1 MERLFYWKR
10 LSSFAR
16 IPQRFLL
23 ALTSVLLAFLFIGE
37 PIAELQASE
46 WRYNGSDAASTRY
59 APVSQ
64 IDSTNFSRLRMVWR
78 WRAPDAQ
85 ISATKRDQLK
95 LRGNP
100 NESVPLMIDGV
111 LYVSTPFM
119 FMAALDAATG
129 RELWTFDP
137 EAWKIESAWS
147 VSRGVAFW
155 SDGDQ
160 RRILM
165 GTSSAYLYSLDADTG
180 QPDPA
185 FGDNGRID
193 LTQHL
198 HRPVADRVRYGVSSP
213 PIVCNGVVIVGS
225 MSEEWRQ
232 DDLPEFMPL
241 GDVRGFD
248 VKTGELLWT
257 FHTVPQEGELGNET
271 WEDDSWKRFGG
282 ANVWAAMSA
291 DLDLGYVYL
300 PISAPSHDHY
310 GGERLGDNLF
320 AETLACLDCV
330 SGRRIWHY
338 QIAHHGIW
346 NYDLPNAPILMDITV
361 DDKPVKAVVQ
371 LTKQAFAFAFD
382 RVTGEPIWPIEER
395 PVPPSKV
402 PGERASPTQPFPTKP
417 LAFDLQG
424 LSEDDVIDFTPQ
436 LKQQALD
443 ILSNYDYGP
452 LFTPS
457 TERGTILVPGDRG
470 GMDWVGGA
478 SDPRGWLYVPSK
490 TSPKGFG
497 LKKVTSPT
505 STTRYS
511 PTSFTPQ
518 GPAGLPL
525 VKPPYGRVTAIDMNT
540 GEHRWMTPIG
550 SGPVDHPLLRDM
562 ELPSLGWETRI
573 FVLATPTLLM
583 ATTEPPNSIRQSGRT
598 YYIDPEKYLSAYD
611 LNDGHFIA
619 QTPLPA
625 NARGNPMSYAVDGR
639 QYVVVPAGG
648 GRRAGAT
655 EFIALAIPREG
666 EVLPPQGY
674 ERSDSAHPS
683 FYEAVAAFDA
693 GDESALQQLLD
704 GSPDLALASGFLD
717 SNYEHASFRGAGL
730 IHLIAGH
737 PQRTRLP
744 DNALALADLLLEAG
758 VDVNAVTVDSVS
770 TLELLAEAE
779 QPGWL
784 AIEEQLFTRLI
795 ANGANASH
803 KNGYLLWKILSGETP
818 RPKLAKLLADNG
830 ARVDLRL
837 AAGLN
842 DVERMGQFFSGDGT
856 LSADAGAAYRIPTRA
871 PTAQAILDEALSFA
885 AINEAFAAA
894 EFLLDRGAD
903 INAMPPQFFRSSR
916 DRGVTALHKAVEF
929 CRPQMARFLL
939 EREAD
944 PMLGEPRR
952 GESALDWARDEGCS
966 EVREIFQQYSNSE

>member
-1 MERLFYWKR
+1 MSQKKV
-10 LSSFAR
+10 SPFAR
-16 IPQRFLL
+16 ISQRFSF
-23 ALTSVLLAFLFIGE
+23 ALTATLSAFLCLAGLV
-37 PIAELQASE
+37 AESHAAE

-59 APVSQ
+59 APVSE
-64 IDSTNFSRLRMVWR
+64 IDSANFSDLRMVWR
-78 WRAPDAQ
+78 WRAPDAH
-85 ISATKRDQLK
+85 IAETKRDQVR
-95 LRGNP
+95 LRSNP
-100 NESVPLMIDGV
+100 NECVPLMVDGV

-129 RELWTFDP
+129 RQLWTFDP
-137 EAWKIESAWS
+137 EAWKVESAWS
-147 VSRGVAFW
+147 VSRGVAHW
-155 SDGDQ
+155 TDGDQ

-165 GTSSAYLYSLDADTG
+165 GTSSAYLYSLDAETG

-185 FGDNGRID
+185 FGDGGRID
-193 LTQHL
+193 LMQHL
-198 HRPVADRVRYGVSSP
+198 HRPVTDRVRYGVSSP
-213 PIVCNGVVIVGS
+213 PIVCNDVVIVGS
-225 MSEEWRQ
+225 MSEEWRNE
-232 DDLPEFMPL
+232 DLPEFMPL

-248 VKTGELLWT
+248 VRTGELLWT
-257 FHTVPQEGELGNET
+257 FRTVPQEGELGNET
-271 WEDDSWKRFGG
+271 WENDSWKRFGG

-291 DLDLGYVYL
+291 DLELGYVYL

-330 SGRRIWHY
+330 SGERIWHY

-346 NYDLPNAPILMDITV
+346 NYDLPTAPILMDITV

-402 PGERASPTQPFPTKP
+402 PGERAAPTQPFPSKP

-424 LSEDDVIDFTPQ
+424 LSEDDLIDFTPE
-436 LKQQALD
+436 LRRQALD
-443 ILSNYDYGP
+443 IVANYDYGP

-457 TERGTILVPGDRG
+457 TERGTLLVPGDRG

-478 SDPRGWLYVPSK
+478 ADPRGWLYVPSK

-497 LKKVTSPT
+497 LKKVTNST

-525 VKPPYGRVTAIDMNT
+525 TKPPYGRITAIDMNT
-540 GEHRWMTPIG
+540 GEHRWMTPV
-550 SGPVDHPLLRDM
+550 GPGPIDHPLLRDM
-562 ELPSLGWETRI
+562 ALPPLGWETRL
-573 FVLATPTLLM
+573 FVLATPTLLLV
-583 ATTEPPNSIRQSGRT
+583 TTEQPNSIRQSNRT

-611 LNDGHFIA
+611 LDDGHFIA
-619 QTPLPA
+619 RAVLPA

-639 QYVVVPAGG
+639 QYVVVPVGG
-648 GRRAGAT
+648 GRSGAT

-683 FYEAVAAFDA
+683 FYDAVAAFDA
-693 GDESALQQLLD
+693 GDEPALRRLLQ
-704 GSPDLALASGFLD
+704 SHPELALASGYLD
-717 SNYEHASFRGAGL
+717 ENYEHAALRGEGL

-744 DNALALADLLLEAG
+744 DNALALTDLLLEAG
-758 VDVNAVTVDSVS
+758 SDVNALTADSVS
-770 TLELLAEAE
+770 ALELLADSE

-784 AIEEQLFTRLI
+784 AIDEQLFAKLI
-795 ANGANASH
+795 AKGADTNH
-803 KNGYLLWKILSGETP
+803 KNGYLLWRILSGENP
-818 RPKLAKLLADNG
+818 RPELAKLLADNG

-842 DVERMGQFFSGDGT
+842 DVERMRKFFTGDGT

-871 PTAQAILDEALSFA
+871 PTNQVIIAEALSFA
-885 AINEAFAAA
+885 AINEAYAAA
-894 EFLLDRGAD
+894 EFLLERGAD
-903 INAMPPQFFRSSR
+903 INAMPANFFSSSRR

-929 CRPQMARFLL
+929 CRPEMVHFLL

-952 GESALDWARDEGCS
+952 GESARDWALDEGCS
-966 EVREIFQQYSNSE
+966 EVREIFQRYSNSEQ

>member
-1 MERLFYWKR
+1 MSRRKI
-10 LSSFAR
+10 SPFAR

-23 ALTSVLLAFLFIGE
+23 VLTATLLAFLCLIE
-37 PIAELQASE
+37 PVAELQASE

-59 APVSQ
+59 TPVSE
-64 IDSTNFSRLRMVWR
+64 IDSTNFSRLRMIWR

-85 ISATKRDQLK
+85 IAATERVEI
-95 LRGNP
+95 RSNP

-119 FMAALDAATG
+119 LMAALDAATG

-137 EAWKIESAWS
+137 EAWKVESEWS

-155 SDGDQ
+155 TDGEE
-160 RRILM
+160 RRVFM

-180 QPDPA
+180 RPDPA
-185 FGDNGRID
+185 FGDHGRID

-198 HRPVADRVRYGVSSP
+198 HRPVVDRVRYGVSSP
-213 PIVCNGVVIVGS
+213 PIVCNNVLIVGS
-225 MSEEWRQ
+225 MSEEWRS

-248 VKTGELLWT
+248 VRTGELLWT
-257 FHTVPQEGELGNET
+257 FRTVPQEGELGNET
-271 WEDDSWKRFGG
+271 WENDSWKRFGG

-291 DLDLGYVYL
+291 DLELGYVYL

-320 AETLACLDCV
+320 SETLACLDCI
-330 SGRRIWHY
+330 SGQRIWHY

-346 NYDLPNAPILMDITV
+346 NYDLPTAPILMDITV
-361 DDKPVKAVVQ
+361 GDKPVKAVVQ

-395 PVPPSKV
+395 PAPPSSV
-402 PGERASPTQPFPTKP
+402 PGERASPTQPFPSKP

-424 LSEDDVIDFTPQ
+424 LSEDDLIDFTPE
-436 LKQQALD
+436 LRQQALA
-443 ILSNYDYGP
+443 IVANYDYGP
-452 LFTPS
+452 LYTPS
-457 TERGTILVPGDRG
+457 TERGTLLFPGDKG

-478 SDPRGWLYVPSK
+478 ADPRGWLYVPSK

-511 PTSFTPQ
+511 PTSFNPQ

-525 VKPPYGRVTAIDMNT
+525 IKPPYGRITAIDMNT
-540 GEHRWMTPIG
+540 GEHRWITPVG
-550 SGPVDHPLLRDM
+550 PGPVDHPLLRDM
-562 ELPSLGWETRI
+562 ELPALGWDTRI

-583 ATTEPPNSIRQSGRT
+583 AATEPPNSIRRFSSA

-619 QTPLPA
+619 RTALPA

-639 QYVVVPAGG
+639 QYVVVPTGG
-648 GRRAGAT
+648 GRGEAT
-655 EFIALAIPREG
+655 EFIALAIPKTG
-666 EVLPPQGY
+666 EILPSQGY

-683 FYEAVAAFDA
+683 FYDAVAAFDA
-693 GDESALQQLLD
+693 GDESALRQLLHR
-704 GSPDLALASGFLD
+704 SPDLALASGFLD
-717 SNYEHASFRGAGL
+717 SSYEHAALRGAGL
-730 IHLIAGH
+730 IHLIAGY

-758 VDVNAVTVDSVS
+758 VDVNALTADSAS
-770 TLELLAEAE
+770 ALELLAEAD

-784 AIEEQLFTRLI
+784 GIDEQLFARLLTKGAD
-795 ANGANASH
+795 ANHN
-803 KNGYLLWKILSGETP
+803 NGYLLWKILSGGNP
-818 RPKLAKLLADNG
+818 RPKLAK
-830 ARVDLRL
+830 
-837 AAGLN
+837 
-842 DVERMGQFFSGDGT
+842 QFFTSDGK
-856 LSADAGAAYRIPTRA
+856 LAADAGVSYRIPTRA
-871 PTAQAILDEALSFA
+871 PTDQVILDEALSFA
-885 AINEAFAAA
+885 AINEAFATA
-894 EFLLDRGAD
+894 EFLLEHGAD
-903 INAMPPQFFRSSR
+903 INAMPPNFFESAR
-916 DRGVTALHKAVEF
+916 DRGVSALHKAVDF
-929 CRPQMARFLL
+929 CRPQMVRFLL
-939 EREAD
+939 ERDAD
-944 PMLGEPRR
+944 PLLQEPRR
-952 GESALDWARDEGCS
+952 GESARDWALEGNCS